1 MAQPALARRVQ
12 LCEDMATQ
20 IKKVLVPID
29 FSPGS
34 KQAIALACDL
44 AKPYGAELMLLHVYQ
59 TPGFVYPDGF
69 MPVSAKMLREMLT
82 KIDEGMTELE
92 RHAQRCGAARVKGK
106 TIEGAPAAEIV
117 REASAGNFD
126 LIVMGTHGHTG
137 IKHALLGSVAENVV
151 RRAECP
157 VLTVR
162 LQKKSTPRKAE
173 KARAE

>member
-1 MAQPALARRVQ
+1 M
-12 LCEDMATQ
+12 
-20 IKKVLVPID
+20 
-29 FSPGS
+29 
-34 KQAIALACDL
+34 
-44 AKPYGAELMLLHVYQ
+44 
-59 TPGFVYPDGF
+59 YPDGF

-117 REASAGNFD
+117 REASAGNFN

-157 VLTVR
+157 VLTATVCRKNRR
-162 LQKKSTPRKAE
+162 LAKPRKR
-173 KARAE
+173 ARSE